1 MRSQIDPRNV
11 ERLSGRILYFPRL
24 ADGTYSPAG
33 QSFGDIIMHKRTAA
47 AETTKVKFHPPTGTS
62 LIVREDTKSLE
73 TKFELTLQEHFLET
87 DVIALFGTDAGVV
100 TQAAAAAGTKNVSG
114 VVKRGIYLLG
124 KINLSNVTATV
135 SAAAKIVGT
144 RDAEGTVTPANA
156 DLIVD
161 LAVGTIEIV
170 EGGTIANAAD
180 VLVTFDCALVTQR
193 STKANVQFK
202 RDGRFVLTEYDG
214 VTTPYR
220 RQHSFDGALAV
231 TDQGD
236 ANQDSDGNQF
246 KFEIAV
252 SGDFTVLTTE

>member
-87 DVIALFGTDAGVV
+87 DIIALFGTDGGVV
-100 TQAAAAAGTKNVSG
+100 TQASGTAATKTMTVA
-114 VVKRGIYLLG
+114 KRGIYLLG

-144 RDAEGTVTPANA
+144 RDAEGTITPANA

-161 LAVGTIEIV
+161 LAVGTVEIV
-170 EGGTIANAAD
+170 EGGTIADAAS
-180 VLVTFDCALVTQR
+180 LTVTFDHALVTQR

-202 RDGRFVLTEYDG
+202 RDGRFLLTEYDG
-214 VTTPYR
+214 VTIPYR